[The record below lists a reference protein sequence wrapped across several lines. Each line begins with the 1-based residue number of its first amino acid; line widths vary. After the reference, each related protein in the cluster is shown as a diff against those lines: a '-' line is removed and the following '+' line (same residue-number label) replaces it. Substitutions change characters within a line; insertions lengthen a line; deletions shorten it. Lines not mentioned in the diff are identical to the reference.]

1 MFHLSYISSL
11 PVSCFA
17 CGTGI
22 FFVNQ
27 QKESFVTVKNIIST
41 GLNNQFLDNFVWSKA
56 ASISYDSRYWDV
68 SPRFTH
74 VLGIHG
80 MIPIEKRTVVRFYKD
95 EDIEELVDWTRKNFA
110 FDVWFDPTIE
120 VPTTT
125 DDLENY
131 KPFYTGACKDADVHQ
146 CMIKYAFKAEY
157 IRISI
162 IEDNTIHHLL
172 VWAMGNRP
180 SSKRVS

>member
-1 MFHLSYISSL
+1 M
-11 PVSCFA
+11 
-17 CGTGI
+17 
-22 FFVNQ
+22 
-27 QKESFVTVKNIIST
+27 TVKNIIST

-110 FDVWFDPTIE
+110 FDVWFDCTSIGIE
-120 VPTTT
+120 SRE
-125 DDLENY
+125 L
-131 KPFYTGACKDADVHQ
+131 FYTGTCRDADVHDN
-146 CMIKYAFKAEY
+146 MIEFAFKY
-157 IRISI
+157 GNIYISI
-162 IEDNTIHHLL
+162 VEDNIIHHLL
-172 VWAMGNRP
+172 VRNMGNRP
-180 SSKRVS
+180 YSKRVS

>member
-11 PVSCFA
+11 PVPCFA

-27 QKESFVTVKNIIST
+27 QRESIMTKNNIT
-41 GLNNQFLDNFVWSKA
+41 CTTLTNELLDKFIFSKA
-56 ASISYDSRYWDV
+56 SSIGLDATYRDV
-68 SPRFTH
+68 PKCFTH
-74 VLGIHG
+74 VIDTND
-80 MIPIEKRTVVRFYKD
+80 MFPTEIRTVVRFYND
-95 EDIEELVDWTRKNFA
+95 EDIKELVDWTRKNFA
-110 FDVWFDPTIE
+110 FDVWFDCTSIGRE
-120 VPTTT
+120 
-125 DDLENY
+125 L
-131 KPFYTGACKDADVHQ
+131 FYTGACRDADVHDN
-146 CMIKYAFKAEY
+146 MIEYAFKVEH

-180 SSKRVS
+180 YSKRVS